1 MATKLDRIEQIVRTH
16 KSYDY
21 LQKNTF
27 NGSLSGVLLDEAEL
41 KCFNDLKEYLAEEI
55 GYLLTVEDSV
65 YEREVITEKQIF
77 KT

>member
-1 MATKLDRIEQIVRTH
+1 MATKLDRIERIVRTH

-21 LQKNTF
+21 LQKNTC
-27 NGSLSGVLLDEAEL
+27 NGHLSGVLFDEVEL

-77 KT
+77 KK